1 VFNCVVALPA
11 KINYNSMNKKIRIL
25 LVEDDPNFGSILKS
39 YLELADYEV
48 ILKQDGKQGLTCF
61 KNNSFGLC
69 ILDIMMPE
77 MDGFTLAT
85 EIKKIDGK
93 VPVIFLTAKTLKEDV
108 IEGFRIGADDF
119 LTKPFDSEVL
129 LYKISA
135 ILKRKNSGETDH
147 EEEIADISIG
157 NFQFNY
163 RLRKLSNNKQTF
175 TLSPKESGLL
185 LMFCKTKDGILSRSD
200 ALNKIWGADNYF
212 TARSMDVFIARLRKY
227 LKDDPSVEII
237 NIHGNGFR
245 LVIG

>member
-1 VFNCVVALPA
+1 
-11 KINYNSMNKKIRIL
+11 MNKKIKIL

-39 YLELADYEV
+39 YLELADYDV
-48 ILKQDGKQGLTCF
+48 VLKQDGKQGLTCF
-61 KNNSFGLC
+61 RNNSFEMC

-85 EIKKIDGK
+85 EIKKLDDK

-135 ILKRKNSGETDH
+135 ILKRKYSGETDL
-147 EEEIADISIG
+147 EEDNTDISIG
-157 NFQFNY
+157 SFHFNY
-163 RLRKLSNNKQTF
+163 RLRKLSNMNQTY

-185 LMFCKTKDGILSRSD
+185 LMLCRAKDGILSRSD

-227 LKDDPSVEII
+227 LKEDPSVEII

>member
-1 VFNCVVALPA
+1 MNS
-11 KINYNSMNKKIRIL
+11 KIKIL

-48 ILKQDGKQGLTCF
+48 VLRPDGKQGFSCF
-61 KNNSFGLC
+61 KNNRFDLC

-77 MDGFTLAT
+77 MDGFTLAS
-85 EIKKIDGK
+85 EIKKLNDK
-93 VPVIFLTAKTLKEDV
+93 VPLIFLTAKTLKEDV
-108 IEGFRIGADDF
+108 IEGFKLGADDF

-135 ILKRKNSGETDH
+135 ILKRKMQESEHDDFA
-147 EEEIADISIG
+147 EEYTIG
-157 NFQFNY
+157 TYKFNY
-163 RLRKLSNNKQTF
+163 RLRKLTNGKHTY

-185 LMFCKTKDGILSRSD
+185 NLLCKARDGILSRSE
-200 ALNKIWGADNYF
+200 ALTKIWGADNYF

-227 LKDDPSVEII
+227 LKDDPAVEII

-245 LVIG
+245 LVISQ

>member
-1 VFNCVVALPA
+1 
-11 KINYNSMNKKIRIL
+11 MNKKIKIL

-48 ILKQDGKQGLTCF
+48 VGKQGLTCF
-61 KNNSFGLC
+61 RNISFNLC

-77 MDGFTLAT
+77 MDGFTLAI
-85 EIKKIDGK
+85 EIKKLDDK
-93 VPVIFLTAKTLKEDV
+93 VPLIFLTAKTLKEDV

-135 ILKRKNSGETDH
+135 ILKRKNSGEIDK
-147 EEEIADISIG
+147 EDDNADTPIG
-157 NFQFNY
+157 SYHFNY
-163 RLRKLSNNKQTF
+163 RLRKLSNNTLTY

-185 LMFCKTKDGILSRSD
+185 NMLCKAKDGILSRSD

-245 LVIG
+245 LVIGK